1 MTFPRFFGFKRSRP
15 SEKKQY
21 WSIAQKWCTIILI
34 SVKQEGNKT
43 SFCESRMTFL
53 WFQVKEVSS
62 LGEKVAKKWYQ
73 AYLDTNNR
81 ETETKQNNHFAKAK

>member
-1 MTFPRFFGFKRSRP
+1 
-15 SEKKQY
+15 
-21 WSIAQKWCTIILI
+21 
-34 SVKQEGNKT
+34 
-43 SFCESRMTFL
+43 MTFL

-73 AYLDTNNR
+73 VYLDTNNR